1 MLQDRKDV
9 LMNLVGNVANYQ
21 GKTFADFFF
30 NEFDKYPR
38 YDDETRTDIE
48 VSQFV
53 NDPTLDGYITK
64 RDGVWGALDLVE
76 QYENDCHGKV
86 TFKMTACNVA
96 NKIDYIRAET
106 VLMDVL
112 GIANLKPSDI
122 INKETH
128 NAFISVAMDELNTVS
143 QDNTVY
149 AR

>member
-1 MLQDRKDV
+1 MLSLTPINWGVSRTFS
-9 LMNLVGNVANYQ
+9 MNLVGNVANYQ

-30 NEFDKYPR
+30 NEFGKYPR
-38 YDDETRTDIE
+38 YDDETRAGIE

-64 RDGVWGALDLVE
+64 QDGVWGALDLVE

-96 NKIDYIRAET
+96 DKIDYIRAEA

-112 GIANLKPSDI
+112 GIANLKPSDT

-128 NAFISVAMDELNTVS
+128 NAFI
-143 QDNTVY
+143 
-149 AR
+149 

>member
-1 MLQDRKDV
+1 MFQDRKDV
-9 LMNLVGNVANYQ
+9 LMNLVGNVENYQ

-30 NEFDKYPR
+30 NEFGKYPR
-38 YDDETRTDIE
+38 YDDETRADIE
-48 VSQFV
+48 VSQFI

-64 RDGVWGALDLVE
+64 QDGVWGALDLIE
-76 QYENDCHGKV
+76 QYENDRHGN
-86 TFKMTACNVA
+86 TSKMTACNVA
-96 NKIDYIRAET
+96 DKIDYIRAEA

-128 NAFISVAMDELNTVS
+128 NAFISVAMDELNAVS

>member
-1 MLQDRKDV
+1 
-9 LMNLVGNVANYQ
+9 MNLIGNVANYQ

-30 NEFDKYPR
+30 NEFGKYPR
-38 YDDETRTDIE
+38 YDDETRADIE

-64 RDGVWGALDLVE
+64 QDGVWGALDLVE
-76 QYENDCHGKV
+76 QYENDRHGKV
-86 TFKMTACNVA
+86 IFKMTACNVA
-96 NKIDYIRAET
+96 NKIDYIRAES

-128 NAFISVAMDELNTVS
+128 NAFVSVAMDGLMQLVRTRLFMHINFK
-143 QDNTVY
+143 DG
-149 AR
+149 